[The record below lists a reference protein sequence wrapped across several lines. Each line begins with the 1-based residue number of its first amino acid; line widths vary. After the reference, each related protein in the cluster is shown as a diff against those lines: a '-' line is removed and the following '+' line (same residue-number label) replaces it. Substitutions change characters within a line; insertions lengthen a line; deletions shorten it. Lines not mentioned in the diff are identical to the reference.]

1 MEKPILLIP
10 GASATGRDYL
20 LDKILEEQALREVCR
35 RLGRDNLNVKIVVK
49 TTDRPG
55 RPGVV
60 EVTKKCISPEE
71 FDQGLA
77 SGDIFAHYV
86 LESNGSRYG
95 YTANAFDVADAD
107 LLVADASIYQVAQ
120 LKERFS
126 GRVHVA
132 AVIADRAFRKH
143 NLLLRGSR
151 IRKKWRSG
159 LMLAI
164 SMLPWQ

>member
-120 LKERFS
+120 LKS
-126 GRVHVA
+126 GLVA
-132 AVIADRAFRKH
+132 EFMRRR
-143 NLLLRGSR
+143 LLLIALFASTIYCCEARR